1 MSQNV
6 KKKRIIKAAL
16 ILLALYF
23 IWLGSLLLLYK
34 EPRARDRERGGPPY
48 EIQGVYHI
56 HTKFSDG
63 RRTPDEIARIAS
75 LKSLDFIILTDHG
88 SPNLASLASQ
98 GWKNKV
104 LVLAGSEMS
113 SSRGHLVALDF
124 SLPSG
129 SFSQNAEQASRDVK
143 SLGGFSIIAHPFS
156 KTRWSWG
163 GPAEYSGLEIMD
175 SDTMVKKNFL
185 SALPYLPALLLKP
198 GLYMLKILDRPV
210 ETLRKWDELSL
221 QSPWYGYF
229 SADAHFLY
237 SVLFSCFRLHVLL
250 PEPLSQDFE
259 TAKSQVF
266 SSLRKGRFYNGID
279 YARSAGG
286 FLYWA
291 ENGETKFQ
299 MGSAVALDPAA
310 PLSLRVRTPFPF
322 EVETRFI
329 RDGQTVLRSK
339 EKDAWLTPRQPGV
352 YRVEIYLEGW
362 SPLARNIPWIISNP
376 IFLKEAKR

>member
-1 MSQNV
+1 MNV
-6 KKKRIIKAAL
+6 TLRKKRIIKAAL
-16 ILLALYF
+16 ILLALYV

-34 EPRARDRERGGPPY
+34 EPRPGDRGRGGPPY

-63 RRTPDEIARIAS
+63 RRSPDETARIAS

-88 SPNLASLASQ
+88 NPNLASLASQ
-98 GWKNKV
+98 GWKDKV
-104 LVLAGSEMS
+104 LVLAGSEIS

-124 SLPSG
+124 RLPSG
-129 SFSQNAEQASRDVK
+129 SFSQNAEQASRDVE
-143 SLGGFSIIAHPFS
+143 SLGGFTIIAHPFS

-163 GPAEYSGLEIMD
+163 GPAEYSGLEIID
-175 SDTMVKKNFL
+175 SDTMIKKNFL
-185 SALPYLPALLLKP
+185 SALPYLPTLLVKP

-210 ETLRKWDELSL
+210 ETLRKWDELSMK
-221 QSPWYGYF
+221 SPWYGYL
-229 SADAHFLY
+229 SADAHLLY
-237 SVLFSCFRLHVLL
+237 SALFSCFRLHVIL

-259 TAKSQVF
+259 TAKAQVF
-266 SSLRKGRFYNGID
+266 SALRKGRFYNGID
-279 YARSAGG
+279 SARSAGG

-291 ENGETKFQ
+291 ENREAKYA
-299 MGSAVALDPAA
+299 MGSVVALDSTA

-322 EVETRFI
+322 EAETRFI
-329 RDGQTVLRSK
+329 RDGETVLSSRA
-339 EKDAWLTPRQPGV
+339 KDASLTPRQPGV